1 MIKALDIN
9 ASADHLSSRFMSLST
24 CIRMTEGC
32 RTDESDDEPEDGH
45 HDKSGILAELMSD
58 DKRADEWGKIVPERV
73 LELLGMPDSSSG
85 VGRFGE
91 LLSRWREPEALLAY
105 ITLHAADDEMR
116 ALLGRFVD
124 ALCTGTHPSSRYDV
138 RDKEGEHLSAVFGL
152 KDGLQEKW
160 CASDSKKPVHRNTA
174 REPSAQRGVA
184 DVVKG
189 KLLQSVRDGHLPDG
203 IADLLLG
210 MRHHLGLPTA
220 APEPSQPLSAPSEAA
235 SGIEKWVTLDG
246 LLNHLC
252 QQNEATAARR
262 ALTRAIE
269 QARVLLGGAHQF
281 VRDMEDLDRLLKPAT
296 AALSLDGTCVCVT
309 DDANTLLLIGSDVA
323 NSCQH
328 YNGNPGYNR
337 CLMSYVLD
345 GKNKAVVVSDNE
357 GRTIGRCVLRLLLLR
372 SAGQPDEP
380 VVCVFRTYF
389 STKYGRVQALADE
402 LEFALHQHA
411 TEYADS
417 LGVRIAQ
424 CPGSTG
430 EGTLMSCGGVSPE
443 YVDDADTGD
452 SASWEVPSGHWGW
465 LSKVNS
471 S

>member
-24 CIRMTEGC
+24 CIRMMEGC
-32 RTDESDDEPEDGH
+32 RTDDSNDEPEDGH

-73 LELLGMPDSSSG
+73 LKLLGMPDSSSG

-91 LLSRWREPEALLAY
+91 SLGRWREPEALLAY

-116 ALLGRFVD
+116 ALLGRFVA
-124 ALCTGTHPSSRYDV
+124 ALCTGTHPSVRYDV

-184 DVVKG
+184 DVVKE
-189 KLLQSVRDGHLPDG
+189 KLLQSVQEGHLPSG
-203 IADLLLG
+203 IADLLLR
-210 MRHHLGLPTA
+210 MRHRLGLPTA
-220 APEPSQPLSAPSEAA
+220 APDPSQPLSAPSEAA
-235 SGIEKWVTLDG
+235 SSSQKWATLDELLDG
-246 LLNHLC
+246 LCQLND
-252 QQNEATAARR
+252 AAAARR
-262 ALTRAIE
+262 MLTRAIE
-269 QARVLLGGAHQF
+269 QARALLSHRHQF
-281 VRDMEDLDRLLKPAT
+281 VRDMEDLDRLLKPPK
-296 AALSLDGTCVCVT
+296 AALSLAGTSVCVT
-309 DDANTLLLIGSDVA
+309 DDANTLLLIGSEVA

-328 YNGNPGYNR
+328 YNGSPDLNC

-372 SAGQPDEP
+372 VAGQPDEP

-402 LEFALHQHA
+402 LEFALHRHT

-417 LGVRIAQ
+417 LGIRIAQ

-430 EGTLMSCGGVSPE
+430 EGTLVSGGGVSPE

-452 SASWEVPSGHWGW
+452 SASWEVPPGCWGW
-465 LSKVNS
+465 LSV
-471 S
+471 